1 MKLKVIFE
9 PFATTS
15 HGAPRVRMR
24 DPSALTS
31 TNEQILT
38 KVRELYLELFR
49 HEGYGDLR
57 IEVKIKKAG
66 QKEVILHCGKQYR
79 FFVDFRNLRRP
90 RSDPKAASPRRAPNK
105 DGNEPDEPRD
115 GS

>member
-1 MKLKVIFE
+1 MKLKVIFARI
-9 PFATTS
+9 ATTS
-15 HGAPRVRMR
+15 PGAPRVRMR

-31 TNEQILT
+31 TNEQVLT

-90 RSDPKAASPRRAPNK
+90 RPDPNAASPRRAPN
-105 DGNEPDEPRD
+105 NEPDEPRD